1 MAYNN
6 YRKQKNQKKSLF
18 IQNDQTGTGGVSQ
31 RNNTIPLG
39 FYAQDGITE
48 FNAYNDRV
56 SSLANS
62 VRWSSNLRDNDGNLI
77 NERRDEFFHGDESRE
92 SYGQGLPPNAIEIA
106 DDMAIVAT
114 SEHTQDLMYV
124 NDEMPGCAYILVQRS
139 WESSHGFS
147 SSSDWKIA
155 HGARGAEPNQLAT
168 SGSDDFYNIALL
180 IPYNGFTNYGKS
192 YIDSSDM
199 SNIPVFRYLDQLPTP
214 PEPDYIAYKY
224 EMDDGSGK
232 TITYEFSFD
241 SLTQDF
247 RYNTLN
253 KGGPVFTS
261 HGEETALPG
270 NLISPHNSPLE
281 EPRHMGSLAK
291 VGTFVNSIA
300 PINGWQSNIGGSPL
314 TYSVDGFAYN
324 NQASGNIKN
333 ETIIAN
339 LFGGMLIDGRAK
351 VSTGFN
357 LDNALNAMQTVQL
370 TDTALRNDQAA
381 GRVFR
386 GSNAILLLP
395 SALVS
400 QGGGEDSGAVEY
412 GLAPLNLAVVD
423 DNSYRYMLSLIH
435 I

>member
-147 SSSDWKIA
+147 ASSD
-155 HGARGAEPNQLAT
+155 
-168 SGSDDFYNIALL
+168 
-180 IPYNGFTNYGKS
+180 
-192 YIDSSDM
+192 
-199 SNIPVFRYLDQLPTP
+199 
-214 PEPDYIAYKY
+214 
-224 EMDDGSGK
+224 
-232 TITYEFSFD
+232 
-241 SLTQDF
+241 
-247 RYNTLN
+247 
-253 KGGPVFTS
+253 
-261 HGEETALPG
+261 
-270 NLISPHNSPLE
+270 
-281 EPRHMGSLAK
+281 
-291 VGTFVNSIA
+291 
-300 PINGWQSNIGGSPL
+300 
-314 TYSVDGFAYN
+314 
-324 NQASGNIKN
+324 
-333 ETIIAN
+333 
-339 LFGGMLIDGRAK
+339 
-351 VSTGFN
+351 
-357 LDNALNAMQTVQL
+357 
-370 TDTALRNDQAA
+370 
-381 GRVFR
+381 
-386 GSNAILLLP
+386 
-395 SALVS
+395 
-400 QGGGEDSGAVEY
+400 
-412 GLAPLNLAVVD
+412 
-423 DNSYRYMLSLIH
+423 
-435 I
+435 